1 MDSIKRFLNNNVVWL
16 IGILVGIGGILFTIR
31 QHDKEITSIDCKI
44 VELFKSKSE
53 LKIADAT
60 VSTKL
65 DNMQE
70 DLKDIKADIKD
81 VKSILYK
88 KATNDTRDTT
98 KIASTIVQR

>member
-1 MDSIKRFLNNNVVWL
+1 MDAIKRFLNNNIIWL
-16 IGILVGIGGILFTIR
+16 IGILVGIGGILFTVR
-31 QHDKEITSIDCKI
+31 NHDKEINALDCKVI
-44 VELFKSKSE
+44 ELFKSRAE
-53 LKIADAT
+53 LKVADAT

-70 DLKDIKADIKD
+70 DLRDIKADIKD

-98 KIASTIVQR
+98 KIARAD